1 MGVPVT
7 LIDQEGPGAGATG
20 NSAGNV
26 QPGSG
31 DDDAYKI
38 ALGAESLALWRK
50 HLPWIKEVGG
60 SDFGDQDVR
69 YLYAAVNENEE
80 RGVREVLSGLHGA
93 GLKAEWVDG
102 QTAREIEPNLSG
114 SIIGGTLHQDCIQMD
129 PKLFMAAFATAAEA
143 EGVTILR
150 QKQAVGLTI
159 SGGRIRSVAFQDGS
173 SLECSSVVLAT
184 GAWTGQAVSE
194 WLGYDLPVEPYGL
207 QKLHLELGSAT
218 PLNCAVRWNGVNI
231 VCRRDGK
238 VHAGSR
244 FDPAGFDTKPS
255 ADAREWLL
263 AQVAEILPGFHA
275 SGVET
280 IAAFAAST
288 PARIPLVGRL
298 PGIDSIYLAV
308 PSTDGFLMAAVLGD
322 MTAELMV
329 NGKEHPLMERSP
341 LAKSGPR

>member
-1 MGVPVT
+1 MTNPKNNLDGPVAVVGGGGVGCFVAYCLAGMGVPVT

-129 PKLFMAAFATAAEA
+129 PKLFMAAFATAGASSTSSR
-143 EGVTILR
+143 GS
-150 QKQAVGLTI
+150 KGL
-159 SGGRIRSVAFQDGS
+159 
-173 SLECSSVVLAT
+173 
-184 GAWTGQAVSE
+184 
-194 WLGYDLPVEPYGL
+194 
-207 QKLHLELGSAT
+207 
-218 PLNCAVRWNGVNI
+218 
-231 VCRRDGK
+231 
-238 VHAGSR
+238 
-244 FDPAGFDTKPS
+244 
-255 ADAREWLL
+255 
-263 AQVAEILPGFHA
+263 
-275 SGVET
+275 
-280 IAAFAAST
+280 
-288 PARIPLVGRL
+288 
-298 PGIDSIYLAV
+298 GI
-308 PSTDGFLMAAVLGD
+308 
-322 MTAELMV
+322 
-329 NGKEHPLMERSP
+329 K
-341 LAKSGPR
+341 